1 MELQVSELQ
10 TKNSILQQEVVDLKD
25 SNKRQETLTARSQRV
40 IEELQQKIER
50 SEFNSSEL

>member
-50 SEFNSSEL
+50 SEFSSSEL

>member
-25 SNKRQETLTARSQRV
+25 QNKRQETLTARSQRV
-40 IEELQQKIER
+40 IGELEQKIER
-50 SEFNSSEL
+50 GEINASEL

>member
-1 MELQVSELQ
+1 VELQVSELQ

-50 SEFNSSEL
+50 SESSSSEL